1 MCFYW
6 KWTSEI
12 NNKEVDIFSNHDNAI
27 LYVTSDENFKILSA
41 REKNANEIECKPIEF
56 DIYYAFSKF
65 DINLYNINNG
75 YEATFSYNENNC
87 IFTNYENEYLICCS
101 ITDDIIC
108 DKRDIDFNL
117 INSFSIYST
126 GKITNLTLEIRED
139 SIKLIYSNEIYLE
152 KGIYEH
158 YIYYPDCIDFN
169 VLINYFETRK
179 VSLNELF
186 QRKTMAK

>member
-1 MCFYW
+1 M
-6 KWTSEI
+6 
-12 NNKEVDIFSNHDNAI
+12 
-27 LYVTSDENFKILSA
+27 
-41 REKNANEIECKPIEF
+41 
-56 DIYYAFSKF
+56 
-65 DINLYNINNG
+65 YNINNG

-117 INSFSIYST
+117 INS
-126 GKITNLTLEIRED
+126 
-139 SIKLIYSNEIYLE
+139 IKLIYSNEKYLE

-158 YIYYPDCIDFN
+158 YFYYPDCIDFN